1 MNQVPEQK
9 KDSVTKTLAIL
20 GFVAIII
27 LIVWLAVKVV
37 ALIPGAF
44 SSLAS
49 IADSVYNRT
58 TDAELVVT
66 TENSVINDGESF
78 TITWNELPGSGTYSF
93 GYKCT
98 DGVSIDIRL
107 SNSVIE
113 PIVCNTLV
121 NLADNTEVEVV
132 INTEKQRF
140 TDVEYVV
147 AYNQEGVE
155 PITTTSIITVVNA
168 TIPTTAVAVTPVDE
182 STAPEANT
190 PTAAPAPAAPTG
202 GGAVTT
208 KPPAPVAGTPRIV
221 KHYIWQIPESDPKG
235 TIDLQVSH
243 VAIGVMERGIFYSQ
257 PELEEDEPGVLQF
270 EIKNIG
276 SKTADRWSYEV
287 ELPDGETYESGNQK
301 ALKPNERVVLTL
313 SFAGLDEGKEEYSV
327 DVTARGDINNKNNDL
342 ERTIR
347 IVD

>member
-20 GFVAIII
+20 GFVAVII

-49 IADSVYNRT
+49 IADSVYNRS
-58 TDAELVVT
+58 TDAELIVT

-78 TITWNELPGSGTYSF
+78 TISWSKLPGNGSYSF
-93 GYKCT
+93 AYKCAE
-98 DGVSIDIRL
+98 GVSFDLRV
-107 SNSVIE
+107 SNSVIQ
-113 PIVCNTLV
+113 PITCNTFV
-121 NLADNTEVEVV
+121 NVEKNTEVQVI

-140 TDVEYVV
+140 TDVEYAI

-155 PITTTSIITVVNA
+155 PITTSSIITVVNA
-168 TIPTTAVAVTPVDE
+168 TIPTTAVAVTDTDAGATPPTPSV
-182 STAPEANT
+182 ST
-190 PTAAPAPAAPTG
+190 PTPAPATP
-202 GGAVTT
+202 GGATNPT
-208 KPPAPVAGTPRIV
+208 HSITPIAGEPRMV

-235 TIDLQVSH
+235 NIDLKASH
-243 VAIGVMERGIFYSQ
+243 IAFGIMKNGIFYSR
-257 PELEEDEPGVLQF
+257 PELEEGVPGVVQF

-276 SKTADRWSYEV
+276 TKTADRWSYEV
-287 ELPDGETYESGNQK
+287 ELPGGGNYMSGNQK

-313 SFAGLDEGKEEYSV
+313 SFDGLDKGREEYSV
-327 DVTARGDINNKNNDL
+327 DVTARGDVNNKNNDF
-342 ERTIR
+342 EQTVRV
-347 IVD
+347 VD